1 VIQKSYCHPFTL
13 ILIVEWFMFYFS
25 NEGTQLKISSWE
37 ILWMP
42 HWDVRNVNIYLP
54 PLFLHTFSGFSG
66 VNQCCFWIILAIYSD
81 ESKTILQ
88 KQGVQCKFFAMI
100 QFPVIQKFSCQL
112 LTLILNVGC
121 LYIFNKGTRLKISI
135 VRNFVNTTLRCTEC
149 YYLSPS
155 AVFVHILWFQ
165 RC

>member
-1 VIQKSYCHPFTL
+1 MIQKSYCHPFTL

-54 PLFLHTFSGFSG
+54 PLFLCTFSGFSG
-66 VNQCCFWIILAIYSD
+66 VNQCRFWILLAFYSD

-88 KQGVQCKFFAMI
+88 KQKVFLRYNFLLA
-100 QFPVIQKFSCQL
+100 IQKSSCQL